1 MTVLMIPSVLTH
13 LWASNA
19 VVLPDLLTWME
30 MEETASVGSYRQ
42 HYDCLSMCVITN
54 MLACLFQILT
64 SVWRIQGT
72 VMPMPSVST
81 QWALFSA
88 YV

>member
-30 MEETASVGSYRQ
+30 MEETASVGRYQ
-42 HYDCLSMCVITN
+42 QL
-54 MLACLFQILT
+54 
-64 SVWRIQGT
+64 
-72 VMPMPSVST
+72 
-81 QWALFSA
+81 
-88 YV
+88 

>member
-1 MTVLMIPSVLTH
+1 MNVRRAIMTVLMIPSVLTH

-30 MEETASVGSYRQ
+30 MEETAS
-42 HYDCLSMCVITN
+42 
-54 MLACLFQILT
+54 ILT

-81 QWALFSA
+81 QWVLFSA